1 MTKTTQITI
10 HRKDY
15 TAPAYWVGTVEMGF
29 DLDPAATRVATRIT
43 MRRNSASP
51 NKDVEL
57 LGDGVKLVALRMN
70 GKALRK
76 NAKDGYS
83 IADGKLRIANAP
95 DQITLEIETLIHPDK
110 NTSMMGLYVSN
121 GNFFTQC
128 EAEGFRKITWFPDR
142 PDVMAKYTV
151 MLRGDKKKYP
161 VLLSNG
167 NLVEQGD
174 LPKGRHYAKWEDP
187 FKKPSYLFAL
197 VAGKLVCQE
206 EKFKLKSGRRALLQV
221 WVETG
226 NLDKTQHA
234 MESLKHSIRW
244 DEQRYGL
251 ELDLD
256 RFMIVA
262 VGDFNMGAMENKGLN
277 IFNTKYVLANPS
289 IATDTD
295 YANIEGVVGHEYFHN
310 WTGNRVTCRD
320 WFQLSLKEG
329 LTVFRDQEFSAD
341 MIGTDSGRAVSRI
354 ENVRMLRQVQFS
366 EDAGP
371 MAHAVRPNSFVE
383 ISNFYTATIYEKG
396 AEVVRMVQT
405 LLGRD
410 GFRKGMDLYFARHD
424 GQAVTCDDFRAA
436 MAKAN
441 KRNLNQFEHWYSQPG
456 TPQLKVQSHYDAKKK
471 TYALTLSQSCKPGKA
486 QKPGKTKQNTLP
498 FHIPVAVGLLDAKGR
513 DLPLFL
519 TGAASSKPATT
530 CVLELTKAKQT
541 FNFNHVNTKPTPS
554 LLRNFSAP
562 VVMEYDYTDQ
572 ELAHLMAHDSD
583 AFNRWEAGQRLAMQ
597 RLLNLI
603 QQVQAGETLTLD
615 ELFINAL
622 RTTLND
628 PSLDPSFRVVVLTL
642 PSELMLAEQCK
653 VIAPQAIHTARQFMR
668 KTISER
674 LKADLIAAY
683 EANLTPG
690 KYSPDAKL
698 AGKRGLKNLCL
709 SYLLGWQDKST
720 LQLAHAQI
728 VAADNMTDRL
738 AALMCLVNTGSKTA
752 QQPLKNFYRDF
763 KNEAL
768 VIDKWFSLQAVAM
781 HTDVKAVRKL
791 MTHPAFTLKNPN
803 RARSLSFSFCNGNPS
818 QFHAADGSGY
828 AYWAEQV
835 IALNKLN
842 PQVAARLVRTLDHWR
857 KYQPALKKQMQA
869 ALQKVAAT
877 KGLSKDVQEVVVRA
891 LG

>member
-1 MTKTTQITI
+1 MTKKPPVTI

-15 TAPAYWVGTVEMGF
+15 TAPAYWVNTVEIGF
-29 DLDPAATRVATRIT
+29 DLDPAATRVSTCIT
-43 MRRNSASP
+43 LQRNSESP

-70 GKALRK
+70 GKTLRK
-76 NAKDGYS
+76 GVKGYS
-83 IADGKLRIANAP
+83 IADGKLSIANAP
-95 DQITLEIETLIHPDK
+95 DEITLEIETLVEPEK

-167 NLVEQGD
+167 NLIEQGD
-174 LPKGRHYAKWEDP
+174 LPQGRHYAKWEDP

-206 EKFKLKSGRRALLQV
+206 EKFKLNSGRKVLLQV
-221 WVETG
+221 WVEPG

-234 MESLKHSIRW
+234 MDSLKHSIRW
-244 DEQRYGL
+244 DQERYGL

-295 YANIEGVVGHEYFHN
+295 YANIEAVVGHEYFHN

-371 MAHAVRPNSFVE
+371 MAHAVRPDSFVE
-383 ISNFYTATIYEKG
+383 ISNFYTVTIYEKG

-436 MAKAN
+436 MADSN
-441 KRNLNQFEHWYSQPG
+441 GRDLRQFGRWYSQPG
-456 TPQLKVQSHYDAKKK
+456 TPQLKVQSHYDAENK
-471 TYALTLSQSCKPGKA
+471 TYELTLSQSCKPGA
-486 QKPGKTKQNTLP
+486 GQKKPLP
-498 FHIPVAVGLLDAKGR
+498 FHIPVAVGLLDARGR
-513 DLPLFL
+513 DMAL
-519 TGAASSKPATT
+519 TLEGVASAKPATI

-541 FNFNHVNTKPTPS
+541 FIFNRVTTKPTPS

-562 VVMEYDYTDQ
+562 VVMEYDYSDQ
-572 ELAHLMAHDSD
+572 ELAQLMAHDSD

-603 QQVQAGETLTLD
+603 KQVQRGETLTLD
-615 ELFINAL
+615 ALFINAL
-622 RTTLND
+622 RTTLID
-628 PSLDPSFRVVVLTL
+628 TALDPSFREVVLTL
-642 PSELMLAEQCK
+642 PSELMLAEQCE
-653 VIAPQAIHTARQFMR
+653 VIDPQAIHTARQYMR
-668 KTISER
+668 KTISEK
-674 LKADLIAAY
+674 LKADFIAVYA
-683 EANLTPG
+683 ANLTPG
-690 KYSPDAKL
+690 KYSPDAKS

-709 SYLLGWQDKST
+709 SYLLGWEDEST

-728 VAADNMTDRL
+728 AAADNMTDRL

-768 VIDKWFSLQAVAM
+768 VVDKWFSLQAVAM
-781 HTDVKAVRKL
+781 HTDVTAVRKL

-803 RARSLSFSFCNGNPS
+803 RARSLISSFCNGNPS

-828 AYWAEQV
+828 AFWTEQV

-842 PQVAARLVRTLDHWR
+842 PQVAARLVRTLDHWK
-857 KYQPALKKQMQA
+857 KYQPALKQQMQA

-877 KGLSKDVQEVVVRA
+877 KSLSKDVQEVVFKT

>member
-1 MTKTTQITI
+1 MTQKSTKQAPVTI

-15 TAPAYWVGTVEMGF
+15 TAPAYWVNTVEMGF

-43 MRRNSASP
+43 LQRNSASP

-70 GKALRK
+70 GKTLRK
-76 NAKDGYS
+76 GAKGYT

-95 DQITLEIETLIHPDK
+95 DEITLEIETLVQPEK
-110 NTSMMGLYVSN
+110 NTSMMGLFVSN

-167 NLVEQGD
+167 NLIEQGN

-206 EKFKLKSGRRALLQV
+206 EKFKLNSGRRVLLQV
-221 WVETG
+221 WVEPG

-234 MESLKHSIRW
+234 MDSLKHSIRW

-277 IFNTKYVLANPS
+277 IFNTKYVLANPRV
-289 IATDTD
+289 ATDGD
-295 YANIEGVVGHEYFHN
+295 YAGIESVVGHEYFHN

-341 MIGTDSGRAVSRI
+341 MIATDSGRAVNRI
-354 ENVRMLRQVQFS
+354 ENVRGLRQGQFS

-371 MAHAVRPNSFVE
+371 MAHAVRPDSFVE
-383 ISNFYTATIYEKG
+383 ISNFYTATIYQKG
-396 AEVVRMVQT
+396 AEVVRMYQT

-424 GQAVTCDDFRAA
+424 GQAVSCDDFRAA
-436 MAKAN
+436 MADSSG
-441 KRNLNQFEHWYSQPG
+441 RNLAQFERWYSQSG
-456 TPQLKVQSHYDAKKK
+456 TPQLKVQSHYDAAKQ
-471 TYALTLSQSCKPGKA
+471 TYELTLSQRGKPG
-486 QKPGKTKQNTLP
+486 QKP
-498 FHIPVAVGLLDAKGR
+498 FHMPVEVGLLNARGR
-513 DLPLFL
+513 DMKLYLD
-519 TGAASSKPATT
+519 GAESEKPVTT

-541 FNFNHVNTKPTPS
+541 FTFNNVKTKPTPS

-572 ELAHLMAHDSD
+572 ELAQLMAHDSD
-583 AFNRWEAGQRLAMQ
+583 AFNRWEAGQRLVMQ
-597 RLLNLI
+597 RLLKLI
-603 QQVQAGETLTLD
+603 KQVQESEALTLD

-628 PSLDPSFRVVVLTL
+628 QALDPSFRAMVLTL
-642 PSELMLAEQCK
+642 PSESMLSEQCK

-674 LKADLIAAY
+674 LKADFIAIYA
-683 EANLTPG
+683 ANLTPG
-690 KYSPDAKL
+690 KYSSDAKS

-709 SYLLGWQDKST
+709 SYLLGWQDEST

-728 VAADNMTDRL
+728 ASADNMTDRL

-752 QQPLKNFYRDF
+752 QQPLNRFYQDF
-763 KNEAL
+763 KKEAL
-768 VIDKWFSLQAVAM
+768 VVDKWFSLQAVAM
-781 HTDVKAVRKL
+781 HTDVAAVRKL

-803 RARSLSFSFCNGNPS
+803 RVRSLVFSFCNGNPS

-828 AYWAEQV
+828 AFWTEQV

-842 PQVAARLVRTLDHWR
+842 PQVAARLVRTLDHWK

-869 ALQKVAAT
+869 ALQKVAAA
-877 KGLSKDVQEVVVRA
+877 KGLSKDVQEVVFKT